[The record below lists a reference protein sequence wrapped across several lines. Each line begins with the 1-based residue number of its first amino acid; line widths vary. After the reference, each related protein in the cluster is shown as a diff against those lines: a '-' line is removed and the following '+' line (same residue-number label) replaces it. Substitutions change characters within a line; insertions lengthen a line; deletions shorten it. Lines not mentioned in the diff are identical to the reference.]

1 VVDKQ
6 LFSTAM
12 RWAIYEEKN
21 TKELNMTME
30 KASQWLS
37 ILKTGHNYHI
47 VRQILL
53 ASQKFTDNF
62 YELSIEIYEQQ
73 YSFHINDGCFDGK
86 EEIES

>member
-1 VVDKQ
+1 M
-6 LFSTAM
+6 AM

-37 ILKTGHNYHI
+37 TLKTGHNYHI
-47 VRQILL
+47 VRHILL
-53 ASQKFTDNF
+53 VSQKFTDNF

-73 YSFHINDGCFDGK
+73 QYSFHINDGCSDEK
-86 EEIES
+86 EEIE